1 MNKNEIRV
9 IFMGTPAIAK
19 TVLKGLVED
28 GYNVV
33 LVVTNPD
40 KITGRKAIL
49 TPSEV
54 KEYAL
59 EKGIEVFQP
68 ISIKTDYQKIVSA
81 NADVLVTCA
90 YGQIVP
96 LEVLNAPKKGCI
108 NVHGS
113 LLPHLRG
120 ASPIQSA
127 LFEGL
132 TETGVTIME
141 MVSKMDAGKMY
152 KKEIVKIEETDNYTS
167 LYNKIAEAG
176 TKALLSMLPSYLDGT
191 IAGEEQDESLV
202 TFCKK
207 ITSEDEHLS
216 LDFDVKEF
224 VNKVKGLSYTPGGFV
239 YYDNKKLKILRCSYF
254 SNEILKEKGYFIKLN
269 KSTLLLQLANGLI
282 KIEEVQKENKNRI
295 DAKSFMNGE
304 RNLENIQAK

>member
-1 MNKNEIRV
+1 MNKNDIRV
-9 IFMGTPAIAK
+9 IFMGTPEIAK
-19 TVLKGLVED
+19 TVLKGLVDD

-33 LVVTNPD
+33 LAVTNPD
-40 KITGRKAIL
+40 KKTGRKAIL

-54 KEYAL
+54 KAYAL
-59 EKGIEVFQP
+59 EHGIEVFQP
-68 ISIKTDYQKIVSA
+68 VSIKLDYQKIIDA
-81 NADVLVTCA
+81 DADVLITCA

-96 LEVLNAPKKGCI
+96 QEVLDAPKKGCL

-132 TETGVTIME
+132 EETGVTIMQ

-152 KKEIVKIEETDNYTS
+152 KKEIVKIEENDNYTS

-176 TKALLSMLPSYLDGT
+176 TKALLNILPGYLNGLVE
-191 IAGEEQDESLV
+191 GEEQNEALV

-207 ITSEDEHLS
+207 ITPEDEHLS
-216 LDFDVKEF
+216 LDLDVKEF
-224 VNKVKGLSYTPGGFV
+224 VNKVKGLAYTPGGFV
-239 YYDNKKLKILRCSYF
+239 YYDDKKLKILMCSYY
-254 SNEILKEKGYFIKLN
+254 SNEIIKEKGYFIKLN
-269 KSTLLLQLANGLI
+269 KSTLLLQLANGLV
-282 KIEEVQKENKNRI
+282 KIEEVQKENKNKI

-304 RNLENIQAK
+304 RNLEDIQTN